1 MTNLENILNNTIIN
15 LRVRQIYEP
24 KLSTIVLRLEQLKT
38 LINNNNIKQN
48 PIRGIVRAYLDIFSD
63 YEDPIIKKLEFLEQ
77 EVERIIKSN

>member
-63 YEDPIIKKLEFLEQ
+63 YEDPIIKKMEFLEQ